1 MFIIYRGDSM
11 SNIKEKINLLK
22 ENKSYQDF
30 SEDIFVKTGYRI
42 HYTTLQKYVTG
53 IREPSKKTLKVLA
66 EYSKKPISWFF
77 DEDSLYV
84 FKKADPRN
92 ECVTLSDFE
101 DVIKE
106 ACANNIPPSAFKL
119 FIKAVA
125 EARRI

>member
-1 MFIIYRGDSM
+1 M
-11 SNIKEKINLLK
+11 SSVKEKINLLK
-22 ENKSYQDF
+22 GDKSYQDL
-30 SEDIFVKTGYRI
+30 SEDIFVKTGCRI

-53 IREPSKKTLKVLA
+53 KREPSKKILRVLS

-84 FKKADPRN
+84 FEKADPCK
-92 ECVTLSDFE
+92 ECITLSDFE

-106 ACANNIPPSAFKL
+106 ACANKIPPSAFKL
-119 FIKAVA
+119 FIKAVE